1 MAHTQASFRG
11 RVGGRVQAAPVAPS
25 RFGLSFSEGIPFG
38 ARGPRVPASFGR
50 VRSWVVRRACAR
62 YLAAVCS
69 GSVRRQARAWRWLSI
84 VSVQSGYYVR
94 GQFVRPQSFAR
105 LFAWW
110 VQQVTEPVGGE

>member
-11 RVGGRVQAAPVAPS
+11 RVGGRAQSASVARPW
-25 RFGLSFSEGIPFG
+25 RFQWSFPEGIPFG

-50 VRSWVVRRACAR
+50 VRSWLVRRACAR

-84 VSVQSGYYVR
+84 VSAQSGSYVR
-94 GQFVRPQSFAR
+94 GQFVRPPSFAR

-110 VQQVTEPVGGE
+110 VQQVTE